1 MFKYSVP
8 AFPDDKLL
16 PGRYLE
22 PTTVPGL
29 AVIAKILKSNEQTV
43 CRSTLQHLTDEEIHC
58 SIHQDMLR
66 VFTESD
72 SQALGPAV
80 TEQDLPAEDLTPEYL
95 TYDDDHDPDPGYGDL
110 EVAPEIG
117 YN

>member
-1 MFKYSVP
+1 
-8 AFPDDKLL
+8 
-16 PGRYLE
+16 
-22 PTTVPGL
+22 
-29 AVIAKILKSNEQTV
+29 
-43 CRSTLQHLTDEEIHC
+43 
-58 SIHQDMLR
+58 MLR

-95 TYDDDHDPDPGYGDL
+95 TYDDDHDLDPGYGDL